1 MAATHLITVRPVD
14 QVVRLGNAPRRHFL
28 DQVIFQTPGCF
39 RLVRLFDDGLYSL
52 STRKRHRSHHDTRRF
67 TSAEAH
73 KFCLLNISH
82 HVWPWALWV
91 SGVTSS
97 DVTHTHFPMWQWTG
111 GMYICICSCQDR
123 TEGLFVCR
131 MFRLTRV
138 DTDCLEETFSPWKTS
153 KHGSLVT
160 VAMPQKKYRLLCKN

>member
-97 DVTHTHFPMWQWTG
+97 DVTHTHTTLPHVAVNRRNVHLYLFLSGSDWRLVCMSDVQADPG
-111 GMYICICSCQDR
+111 GH
-123 TEGLFVCR
+123 
-131 MFRLTRV
+131 RLSGR
-138 DTDCLEETFSPWKTS
+138 DIQSMGDK
-153 KHGSLVT
+153 
-160 VAMPQKKYRLLCKN
+160 